1 MKYILASNSPRRK
14 ELLKLVVPEYSC
26 IAADIEENCP
36 DDILPEN
43 CPEFLALKK
52 AEYVAKTHKDSIVI
66 GADTAVFANGEML
79 GKPADEKGAEKML
92 AALSGKTHKVIT
104 GCAIVKG
111 EKTKSFSVISEVTFY
126 KLTEN
131 EIKEYVG
138 TKEPLDKAGAYGIQ
152 GKGALLVK
160 EIKGDYFNIVGLPVA
175 ELKRKLNEYLILKN
189 E

>member
-14 ELLKLVVPEYSC
+14 ELLKLVIPEYSC

-36 DDILPEN
+36 DDVPPEN
-43 CPEFLALKK
+43 RPEFLALKK
-52 AEYVAKTHKDSIVI
+52 AEHIAKSHNGSVVI
-66 GADTAVFANGEML
+66 GADTAVFANGQML
-79 GKPADEKGAEKML
+79 GKPADEKDAEKML

-111 EKTKSFSVISEVTFY
+111 EKKKSFSVISEVTFY

-175 ELKRKLNEYLILKN
+175 QLDREIRSFLSKDE
-189 E
+189 